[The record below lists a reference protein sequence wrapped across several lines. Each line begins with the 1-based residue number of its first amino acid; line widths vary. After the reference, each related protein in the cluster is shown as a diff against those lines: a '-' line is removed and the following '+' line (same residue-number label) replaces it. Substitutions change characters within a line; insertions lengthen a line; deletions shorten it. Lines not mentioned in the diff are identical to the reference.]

1 MADIDRLCVGQVLT
15 GSIFNEPMRVETVC
29 ALPASAGQAG
39 NGPDTWV
46 VGLVGTQSE
55 QFRKVTLTARDL
67 ESLTILD
74 ARHTY
79 DGDGR
84 LLRLGLQAYSLG
96 IAYEFDPY
104 FGLSISRVDPLPHQL
119 EAIYD
124 YLLKLARVRFLL
136 ADDAGAG
143 KTIMAGLLIREL
155 ELRGLAERILIV
167 CPANLSFQWQRELKE
182 KFDAKFLVLKGGD
195 IRDQFGVNQWLEQK
209 KIITSLDLAKRKEI
223 LPGLRQVHWDLV
235 IVDEA
240 HRMSA
245 SDETHKSL
253 RYKLGELLRD
263 TADHMLLLTATPHKG
278 DPVNFSLFLQLLDA
292 DAYADVRSIREAM
305 DRRRAPFYLRRT
317 KEAMVYFPERQ
328 TDGTWVAK
336 KIFTK
341 RIPHTV
347 EFQIDGA
354 EFELYRDIT
363 RFVKQQ
369 STRAASQGD
378 DPRARAVGFLMSLY
392 QRRLASSTYAMR
404 RSLESRAKRLEE
416 GLKRAQDL
424 VGQASSLSG
433 EIAQQL
439 PDLEEL
445 EEMEENERERL
456 EEMLEAITMA
466 GNAEQV
472 REEIQELKALA
483 CQAQAVEDS
492 GAEAKLSK
500 LKDLLQ
506 QEGFFDYPKKRLLIF
521 TEFKDTLDY
530 LVERL
535 KSWGFRVGCI
545 HGGMKPGSRDERGT
559 RLYAEQQFREG
570 AIQVLVA
577 TEAAGEGINLQVCNI
592 LFNYDIPWNP
602 NRLEQRMGRIHRYGQ
617 RKDCLIFNFVATNT
631 IEGRVLQRLLEKLQ
645 EIRDALDDDA
655 VFNVVGEVL
664 PAAHVERV
672 LRDYYAGKLGDADLE
687 ERLLENVDE
696 GRFRAICQNALEG
709 LASKKLNLEMLI
721 ERRARA
727 QERRV
732 VPETI
737 ARFIRDA
744 AEFVPLTL
752 KTFPRLPHTFEPGRT
767 PSVLRRY
774 EREPDWKLP
783 PLAAKYPR
791 CSTDRDTAET
801 NNLEWVTPGHPLFEA
816 IRRHTYA
823 QGRDVFG
830 KGATFYSL
838 QHDAPARID
847 FYRARVVDGLGKMVH
862 ERLFAIE
869 ISTHHSAS
877 GSAEQPMEQGSP
889 RLCGETILSNL
900 IPAERPETLPPVAFE
915 PEPAAWLHANALQP
929 FLEKT
934 RKDRLAEVER
944 IATHVELSLTE
955 LLQRADEE
963 IGRAQEA
970 VDRGEQGAEGRL
982 TQAENRH
989 AELLARR
996 ERRRKELEQ
1005 QRSLTLQAV
1014 ERIASVLVLPH
1025 PERETP
1031 EVRRLQPNP
1040 ETEAVAMRVVMEYER
1055 SQGRQV
1061 YDVHEKNLG
1070 YDVTSLDI
1078 NSGQL
1083 RLIEVKGLADAT
1095 GTILLTPNER
1105 RVAEDRRDCYWLYV
1119 VTNCHTKPQL
1129 QEPIKDPARFPWHEV
1144 TKVAHY
1150 RLEVDALTKPMRVRE
1165 EPPEYSPQRHREH
1178 RDGIEQDNGTGYRG
1192 SNRSA

>member
-1 MADIDRLCVGQVLT
+1 MSDAHPIREGQVLT
-15 GSIFNEPMRVETVC
+15 GSLFNEPMRVETVR
-29 ALPASAGQAG
+29 AGG
-39 NGPDTWV
+39 DGTWT

-55 QFRKVTLTARDL
+55 RFRKVTLTSRDL
-67 ESLTILD
+67 EGLTILD
-74 ARHTY
+74 AGFAY

-84 LLRLGLQAYSLG
+84 LLRLGLQGYSLG
-96 IAYEFDPY
+96 IAWEFDPY

-155 ELRGLAERILIV
+155 QLRGLAERILV
-167 CPANLSFQWQRELKE
+167 ACPANLAFQWQRELKE
-182 KFDAKFLVLKGGD
+182 KFDEKFLVLKGGD

-209 KIITSLDLAKRKEI
+209 KVITSLDLAKRGEM
-223 LPGLRQVHWDLV
+223 LPGLRQVHWDIV

-240 HRMSA
+240 HRMSWTPPA
-245 SDETHKSL
+245 RKTA
-253 RYKLGELLRD
+253 RYALGELLRD
-263 TADHMLLLTATPHKG
+263 TSDHILMLTATPHKG
-278 DPVNFSLFLQLLDA
+278 DPANFSLFLQLLDP

-317 KEAMVYFPERQ
+317 KEAMVYFPERRP
-328 TDGTWVAK
+328 DGTWAAQR
-336 KIFTK
+336 IFTK
-341 RIPHTV
+341 RIPNTV
-347 EFQIDGA
+347 DFQLDGPEFD
-354 EFELYRDIT
+354 LYREIT
-363 RFVKQQ
+363 RFVKRQ
-369 STRAASQGD
+369 SAKAAAQGD

-404 RSLESRAKRLEE
+404 HSLENRARRLEE

-424 VGQASSLSG
+424 ARLAPP
-433 EIAQQL
+433 EL
-439 PDLEEL
+439 PDPEEI

-456 EEMLEAITMA
+456 EEMLEAITLA

-472 REEIQELKALA
+472 REEIAELRQLA
-483 CQAQAVEDS
+483 KQAEAVESTD
-492 GAEAKLSK
+492 AEAKLSK
-500 LKDLLQ
+500 LRDLLHR
-506 QEGFFDYPKKRLLIF
+506 EGFFDHPDKRLLLF

-530 LVERL
+530 LVGKL
-535 KSWGFRVGCI
+535 KGWGFKVGSI
-545 HGGMKPGSRDERGT
+545 HGSMKSGSRDEPGT
-559 RLYAEQQFREG
+559 RLHSEQQFREG

-645 EIRDALDDDA
+645 EIRDALNDDA

-664 PAAHVERV
+664 PSAHVERV

-687 ERLLENVDE
+687 DRLLENVDE
-696 GRFRAICQNALEG
+696 TRFRAICQNALEG

-727 QERRV
+727 QEHRV

-737 ARFIRDA
+737 ARFIREA
-744 AEFVPLTL
+744 AEYVPLKL
-752 KTFPRLPHTFEPGRT
+752 KVVENMPHTFEPART
-767 PSVLRRY
+767 PSALQRH

-791 CSTDRDTAET
+791 CSTDRDTAEK
-801 NNLEWVTPGHPLFEA
+801 NSLEWVTPGHPLFEA
-816 IRRHTYA
+816 VRRHTCVQA
-823 QGRDVFG
+823 AEAFG
-830 KGATFYSL
+830 KGACFYSL
-838 QHDAPARID
+838 QHEEPSRID
-847 FYRARVVDGLGKMVH
+847 FYRARVVDGLGHVVH
-862 ERLFAIE
+862 ENLFAVE
-869 ISTHHSAS
+869 ITAS
-877 GSAEQPMEQGSP
+877 GDP
-889 RLCGETILSNL
+889 RLREPYMLGNFSA
-900 IPAERPETLPPVAFE
+900 AEAPEEFPSVASQ
-915 PEPAAWLHANALQP
+915 PEPSAWLHENALQP
-929 FLEKT
+929 FLEET
-934 RKDRLAEVER
+934 RTERLAEVAR
-944 IATHVELSLTE
+944 IAEHVELSLTE

-963 IGRAQEA
+963 IGKANE
-970 VDRGEQGAEGRL
+970 DKERGVAGADGRL
-982 TQAENRH
+982 AQAENRH

-996 ERRRKELEQ
+996 ERRRQELER

-1025 PERETP
+1025 PAREAP
-1031 EVRRLQPNP
+1031 DVRRLRPSL
-1040 ETEAVAMRVVMEYER
+1040 ETEATAMRVVIEYEKA
-1055 SQGRQV
+1055 QGRQV

-1078 NSGQL
+1078 NSGEL

-1119 VTNCHTKPQL
+1119 VTNCAAQPTL
-1129 QEPIKDPARFPWHEV
+1129 QEPVKDPARFPWHEV

-1150 RLEVDALTKPMRVRE
+1150 WLEVNAMTKPMQVRKDS
-1165 EPPEYSPQRHREH
+1165 PPS
-1178 RDGIEQDNGTGYRG
+1178 G
-1192 SNRSA
+1192 STP